1 MSEQI
6 ISVLGTVEQV
16 LKIIGAAALVLGFV
30 VATLR
35 YAREIRALGARSAFG
50 RYRQSIGRVVL
61 IGLEI
66 LVAATIIKTVTIQ
79 PTLEE
84 LGLLAV
90 MIAIRTILGWAMFVE
105 VNRRWPWQKAPSAE
119 SPATAAGTS

>member
-1 MSEQI
+1 MWKS
-6 ISVLGTVEQV
+6 ISIT
-16 LKIIGAAALVLGFV
+16 ILVLGFV

-66 LVAATIIKTVTIQ
+66 LVAATIIEMVTIQ

-90 MIAIRTILGWAMFVE
+90 MIAIRTVLGWAMFVE
-105 VNRRWPWQKAPSAE
+105 VNRRWPWQRAPGAE
-119 SPATAAGTS
+119 SPTTA

>member
-1 MSEQI
+1 MPEQI
-6 ISVLGTVEQV
+6 ISVLGMAEQV
-16 LKIIGAAALVLGFV
+16 LMIIGAAALVVGFV

-35 YAREIRALGARSAFG
+35 YAREIRALGASKAFD
-50 RYRQSIGRVVL
+50 RYRQSIGRGVL

-105 VNRRWPWQKAPSAE
+105 VNRRWPWQKAPNAE
-119 SPATAAGTS
+119 SPTTA

>member
-1 MSEQI
+1 MSEQV
-6 ISVLGTVEQV
+6 ISVLATTEQL

-35 YAREIRALGARSAFG
+35 YAREIRALGARSAFD
-50 RYRQSIGRVVL
+50 RYRQSIGRVVM

-66 LVAATIIKTVTIQ
+66 IVAATIIKTITKQ

-90 MIAIRTILGWAMFVE
+90 MIVIRTILGWAMFVE
-105 VNRRWPWQKAPSAE
+105 VNRIWPWQKAPDPE
-119 SPATAAGTS
+119 SPATA

>member
-35 YAREIRALGARSAFG
+35 YAREIRALGARSAFD

-105 VNRRWPWQKAPSAE
+105 VNRRWPWQKAPGAE
-119 SPATAAGTS
+119 SHATAAGTS

>member
-1 MSEQI
+1 MSEQV
-6 ISVLGTVEQV
+6 ISVLATTEQL

-35 YAREIRALGARSAFG
+35 YAREIRALGARSAFD
-50 RYRQSIGRVVL
+50 RYRQSIGRVVM

-66 LVAATIIKTVTIQ
+66 LVAATIIKTITIQ

-90 MIAIRTILGWAMFVE
+90 MIVIRTILGWAMFVE
-105 VNRRWPWQKAPSAE
+105 VNRIWPWQKAPDPE
-119 SPATAAGTS
+119 SPATA